1 MNHVKGNINIGK
13 TAPRKDLKPKYK
25 QDEDYETTE

>member
-13 TAPRKDLKPKYK
+13 YASRKDLEAKYK
-25 QDEDYETTE
+25 QDENYENTE